1 MSINPPLIP
10 INVLI
15 CRGATL
21 AVVLALLASNRAQ
34 ALTLDVYP
42 YNDLQITSLATASNG
57 SLLFTGSSSRPN
69 ECELRVLSPTS
80 GPSGNIYRFSS
91 PAVTGEV
98 AHIPERPGFYPHLI
112 MSLTTPATRGVSVVY
127 SAVNG
132 SGGRIREFTDSR
144 GPLWALEDGIS
155 VTPQHDANVLCEIR
169 PVSGA
174 RLIALITVPNEDLAG
189 ATIRFFPLPEGAVIL
204 DRVPTPTGGFVLL
217 AGSEAAASSYNFAPD
232 GTLSGPFFVGP
243 ASQVTYS
250 DRNGGTILTA
260 GRTPSGNMF
269 FTKGPTNGP
278 FTGSRTQVHPF
289 GALNFAFKCAFV
301 QSNGAVWW
309 GGSFTTLVG
318 DTDGFIGASDDAN
331 LVPLENE
338 SVVGSTS
345 ADESVRS
352 IAVEPGGV
360 GVVAADGVVRMF
372 DSLTGL
378 TMAIYP
384 PVPDPSIEY
393 REVAMKP
400 YAPAPFGSVGQGAPF
415 SQFGVSGFDR
425 RTGSSSIVTLSL
437 KGELK
442 QATTPLPAYIGGTN
456 PTMHVELYQY
466 PVSPTSYPL
475 SSSSAAVRGPA
486 TVDFSGFIRRKS
498 VSLITAPV
506 ASAEDVEITLGGP
519 NRSTIARFCLLPPTP
534 YFFTPSSLTLRGGD
548 SGVLRLSL
556 NGKAPTGG
564 LPVPLSS
571 DGPEAIPPTNVIV
584 PAGLY
589 SRSFIVRTLPV
600 VTTVTR
606 AVTATY
612 DSVTRS
618 ATVTINP

>member
-1 MSINPPLIP
+1 MLS
-10 INVLI
+10 
-15 CRGATL
+15 
-21 AVVLALLASNRAQ
+21 LLASNGAR
-34 ALTLDVYP
+34 ALTLDVYMV
-42 YNDLQITSLATASNG
+42 NDLQITSLAAASNG
-57 SLLFTGSSSRPN
+57 SLLFTGSSSRAT
-69 ECELRVLSPTS
+69 ECQLRVLTAFS
-80 GPSGNIYRFSS
+80 GPDGGFYLFSS
-91 PAVTGEV
+91 PTVPGEV
-98 AHIPERPGFYPHLI
+98 AHVPERPGFHPHMI
-112 MSLTTPATRGVSVVY
+112 MSLTTPSTRGVHVVY
-127 SAVNG
+127 AAVNG
-132 SGGRIREFTDSR
+132 NGGQTREFTDTR
-144 GPLWALEDGIS
+144 GPIWALEDGIS
-155 VTPQHDANVLCEIR
+155 ITLRHDADVLCEMR
-169 PVSGA
+169 PDSGA
-174 RLIALITVPNEDLAG
+174 RSIAVITVPNEDLAG
-189 ATIRFFPLPEGAVIL
+189 ATIRSYPLPEGAVIL
-204 DRVPTPTGGFVLL
+204 DRAPTPTGGFVLL
-217 AGSEAAASSYNFAPD
+217 AGSEAAASSYYIAPD

-278 FTGSRTQVHPF
+278 FVASRTQAHPF
-289 GALNFAFKCAFV
+289 GSLNFAFKCAFV

-309 GGSFTTLVG
+309 GGSFATLAG
-318 DTDGFIGASDDAN
+318 DTDGFIGSSDDTN
-331 LVPLENE
+331 LGPLENE

-378 TMAIYP
+378 TMASYP
-384 PVPDPSIEY
+384 PVPDPSIEF

-400 YAPAPFGSVGQGAPF
+400 YASGPVASFGFGAPF
-415 SQFGVSGFDR
+415 SQFGVSGFDP
-425 RTGSSSIVTLSL
+425 RTGSSSIVALSL

-442 QATTPLPAYIGGTN
+442 QATTPLPAYIGGTS

-519 NRSTIARFCLLPPTP
+519 NRSTIARFRLLPPTP

-600 VTTVTR
+600 VTTVIR

-618 ATVTINP
+618 AAVTINP